1 VSTAKHDVTVHGAL
15 LNGAALVVDG
25 LTTGYLKAPVLRDV
39 SLLVDGEIVAVLG
52 ANGAGKT
59 TLLRA
64 ISGAL
69 RAWSGAISI
78 SGRDLGKSS
87 PWDRVNRGVAHVP
100 EGRHVFT
107 AMSVRDNL
115 EVAGLAAG
123 KGAGYTTNDVY
134 DLFPRL
140 GERRHQLAGSMSGGE
155 QQMLAIGRAL
165 MTDPKILLVDEMSAG
180 LAPVT
185 AQLLVESLR
194 TIHRDLGVS
203 MLLVEQSPHL
213 IEGLVDRV
221 YVLDRGQI
229 TAAGTVEDIGGSEGL
244 ASVYLAAH

>member
-1 VSTAKHDVTVHGAL
+1 MSTAEHDAVQD
-15 LNGAALVVDG
+15 AALVVDG

-69 RAWSGAISI
+69 RAWSGTIAV

-87 PWDRVNRGVAHVP
+87 PWDRVKRGVAHVP

-115 EVAGLAAG
+115 EVARLAAG
-123 KGAGYTTNDVY
+123 KGAGYSSNDIY
-134 DLFPRL
+134 ELFPRL
-140 GERRHQLAGSMSGGE
+140 GERQDQLAGSMSGGE

-165 MTDPKILLVDEMSAG
+165 MTDPRILLVDEMSAG

-185 AQLLVESLR
+185 AKLLVESLR

-213 IEGLVDRV
+213 IEDLVDRV
-221 YVLDRGQI
+221 YVLDRGEI

-244 ASVYLAAH
+244 AAVYLSAH

>member
-1 VSTAKHDVTVHGAL
+1 MNEAV
-15 LNGAALVVDG
+15 NQAALVVDG

-39 SLLVDGEIVAVLG
+39 SLLVEDEIVAVLG

-64 ISGAL
+64 ISGVL
-69 RAWSGAISI
+69 RPWSGGISVRD
-78 SGRDLGKSS
+78 RDLGKAS
-87 PWDRVNRGVAHVP
+87 PWERVKRGVAHVP

-107 AMSVRDNL
+107 AMSVRENL
-115 EVAGLAAG
+115 EVAGLAARR
-123 KGAGYTTNDVY
+123 AATTMSDVY

-140 GERRHQLAGSMSGGE
+140 GERRDQLAGSMSGGE

-165 MTDPKILLVDEMSAG
+165 MTDPQILLVDEMSAG

-194 TIHRDLGVS
+194 TIHRQRGVS

-213 IEGLVDRV
+213 IEDLVDRV

-229 TAAGTVEDIGGSEGL
+229 AAAGTVADVGGSEGL
-244 ASVYLAAH
+244 AAVYLSAH

>member
-1 VSTAKHDVTVHGAL
+1 MTAAKDGAAVHD
-15 LNGAALVVDG
+15 AALVVDG
-25 LTTGYLKAPVLRDV
+25 LTTGYLKAPVLRNV

-69 RAWSGAISI
+69 RAWSGAIAV

-87 PWDRVNRGVAHVP
+87 PWDRVKRGVAHVP

-123 KGAGYTTNDVY
+123 KGAGYTTDDIY
-134 DLFPRL
+134 ELFPRL
-140 GERRHQLAGSMSGGE
+140 GERRDQLAGSMSGGE

-194 TIHRDLGVS
+194 TIHRGLGVS

-213 IEGLVDRV
+213 IEDLVDRV
-221 YVLDRGQI
+221 YVLDRGEI
-229 TAAGTVEDIGGSEGL
+229 TAGGTVEDIGGSEGL
-244 ASVYLAAH
+244 AAVYLSAH